1 MSTALLVSIQVG
13 LPRSYGREG
22 ADDPMDRPW
31 ETGFFKQAV
40 DGPRWLGRTNLVGDG
55 QADRVNHG
63 GEDKAVL
70 CYAAS
75 HYPAWRD
82 ELDRLGASAG
92 SGQALP
98 HGAFGENFTIDG
110 LGEDT
115 VCVGDTYGL
124 GDAIV
129 QVSQPRQP
137 CWKLAWRWRL
147 KELTALVERSGR
159 TGWYVRVLQEG
170 EVRPGLPLTLLER
183 PYPEWTVTRATQVMR
198 GRLQD
203 RDAAG
208 ALAGCELLAA
218 SWRDRL
224 AEAAAGR

>member
-1 MSTALLVSIQVG
+1 MNIPLLVLIQVG
-13 LPRSYGREG
+13 LPRAYGREG

-31 ETGFFKQAV
+31 TTGFFKQAV
-40 DGPRWLGRTNLVGDG
+40 AGPRWLGEAHLAGDG
-55 QADRVNHG
+55 QADLVNHG
-63 GEDKAVL
+63 GPDKAVL

-75 HYPAWRD
+75 HYPGWRA
-82 ELDRLGASAG
+82 ELDRPD
-92 SGQALP
+92 LP

-110 LGEDT
+110 LDEGT
-115 VCVGDTYGL
+115 VCL
-124 GDAIV
+124 GDRYRLGEAV
-129 QVSQPRQP
+129 VRVSQPRQP

-159 TGWYVRVLQEG
+159 TGWYLRVLEEG
-170 EVRPGLPLTLLER
+170 EVRPGLPLALLER
-183 PYPEWTVTRATQVMR
+183 PYPEWTVSRATRVMR
-198 GRLQD
+198 GRRQD
-203 RDAAG
+203 PVAAG

>member
-1 MSTALLVSIQVG
+1 MSTPLLVSIQVG
-13 LPRSYGREG
+13 LPRSYGTVG

-31 ETGFFKQAV
+31 TTGFFKQTV
-40 DGPRWLGRTNLVGDG
+40 DGPRWLARTNLADDG
-55 QADRVNHG
+55 QADLVNHG

-70 CYAAS
+70 CYAAA
-75 HYPAWRD
+75 HYPEWRD
-82 ELDRLGASAG
+82 ALHQPE
-92 SGQALP
+92 LP

-110 LGEDT
+110 QTEDA
-115 VCVGDTYGL
+115 VCVGDTYRL

-137 CWKLAWRWRL
+137 CWKLAWRWRI
-147 KELTALVERSGR
+147 KELTAFVERTGR

-170 EVRPGLPLTLLER
+170 EVQAGQAVTLLDR
-183 PYPEWTVTRATQVMR
+183 PYPAWTVARATRVMR
-198 GRLQD
+198 QRAND
-203 RDAAG
+203 PEAAG
-208 ALAGCELLAA
+208 ALAGVELLAA

>member
-1 MSTALLVSIQVG
+1 MSTPLLVSIQVG

-31 ETGFFKQAV
+31 ETGFFKQSV
-40 DGPRWLGRTNLVGDG
+40 DGPRWLGKTNLVGDG

-75 HYPAWRD
+75 HYPAWREALQRPD
-82 ELDRLGASAG
+82 
-92 SGQALP
+92 LP

-110 LGEDT
+110 LTEES
-115 VCVGDTYGL
+115 VYLGDTYRF

-147 KELTALVERSGR
+147 KELTALVERTGR
-159 TGWYVRVLQEG
+159 TGWYIRVLEEG
-170 EVRPGLPLTLLER
+170 EVRPGIALTLLER
-183 PYPEWTVTRATQVMR
+183 PYPEWSVTRASRVMR
-198 GRLQD
+198 HRQKD
-203 RDAAG
+203 PETAG
-208 ALAGCELLAA
+208 ALAGCEVLAA

-224 AEAAAGR
+224 AEAAGR

>member
-1 MSTALLVSIQVG
+1 MSTPLLVSIQVG
-13 LPRSYGREG
+13 LPRAYGREG

-40 DGPRWLGRTNLVGDG
+40 DGPRWLGKTNLVGDG
-55 QADRVNHG
+55 QADLVNHG
-63 GEDKAVL
+63 GPDKAVL

-75 HYPAWRD
+75 HYPGWRE
-82 ELDRLGASAG
+82 ELQRPD
-92 SGQALP
+92 LP

-110 LGEDT
+110 LTEET
-115 VCVGDTYGL
+115 VCVGDVYRL
-124 GDAIV
+124 GEAIV

-159 TGWYVRVLQEG
+159 TGWYIRVLEEG
-170 EVRPGLPLTLLER
+170 EVRPGLGLTLLER
-183 PYPEWTVTRATQVMR
+183 PYPEWTVKRATFVMR
-198 GRLQD
+198 HRQQGRT
-203 RDAAG
+203 AAG
-208 ALAGCELLAA
+208 ELAGCEALAA

>member
-1 MSTALLVSIQVG
+1 MSTPLLVSIQMG
-13 LPRSYGREG
+13 LPRAYGREG

-31 ETGFFKQAV
+31 ETGFFKQPV

-55 QADRVNHG
+55 QADLVNHG
-63 GEDKAVL
+63 GPDKAVL

-75 HYPAWRD
+75 HYLGWRE
-82 ELDRLGASAG
+82 ELQRPD
-92 SGQALP
+92 LP

-110 LGEDT
+110 LTEET
-115 VCVGDTYGL
+115 VCVGDVYRL
-124 GDAIV
+124 GEATV

-137 CWKLAWRWRL
+137 CWKLAWRWRI

-159 TGWYVRVLQEG
+159 TGWYVRVLEEG
-170 EVRPGLPLTLLER
+170 EVRPGLDLTLLER
-183 PYPEWTVTRATQVMR
+183 PFPEWTVTRATFVMR
-198 GRLQD
+198 HRKQGRT
-203 RDAAG
+203 AAG
-208 ALAGCELLAA
+208 ELAGCEALAA

>member
-1 MSTALLVSIQVG
+1 MSTPLLVSIQVG

-40 DGPRWLGRTNLVGDG
+40 DGPRWLGKTNLIGDG
-55 QADRVNHG
+55 QADLVNHG

-75 HYPAWRD
+75 HYPGWRK
-82 ELDRLGASAG
+82 ELSRPD
-92 SGQALP
+92 LP

-110 LGEDT
+110 LSEET
-115 VCVGDTYGL
+115 VCVGDTYRL
-124 GDAIV
+124 GGAVV

-137 CWKLAWRWRL
+137 CWKLAWRWRM
-147 KELTALVERSGR
+147 KDLTALVERSGR
-159 TGWYVRVLQEG
+159 TGWYVRVLEEG
-170 EVRPGLPLTLLER
+170 EVRPGLELSLLDR
-183 PYPEWTVTRATQVMR
+183 PYPEWTAKRATFVMR
-198 GRLQD
+198 HRNQGRT
-203 RDAAG
+203 AAG
-208 ALAGCELLAA
+208 ELAGCEALAA
-218 SWRDRL
+218 VWRDRL

>member
-1 MSTALLVSIQVG
+1 MSTPLLVSIQVG
-13 LPRSYGREG
+13 LPRAYGREG
-22 ADDPMDRPW
+22 ADDPMGRPW

-40 DGPRWLGRTNLVGDG
+40 DGLRWLGTTNLVGDG
-55 QADRVNHG
+55 QADLVNHG
-63 GEDKAVL
+63 GPDKAVL

-75 HYPAWRD
+75 HYPGWRA
-82 ELDRLGASAG
+82 ELQRPD
-92 SGQALP
+92 LP

-110 LGEDT
+110 LTEET
-115 VCVGDTYGL
+115 VCVGDVYRL
-124 GDAIV
+124 GEAIV

-159 TGWYVRVLQEG
+159 TGWYIRVLEEG
-170 EVRPGLPLTLLER
+170 EVRAGLGLTLLKR
-183 PYPEWTVTRATQVMR
+183 PYPEWTVKRATFVMR
-198 GRLQD
+198 HRQQGRTV
-203 RDAAG
+203 AG
-208 ALAGCELLAA
+208 ELAGCEALAA

>member
-1 MSTALLVSIQVG
+1 MSTPLLVSIQVG
-13 LPRSYGREG
+13 LPRAYGREG

-40 DGPRWLGRTNLVGDG
+40 DGPRWLGKTNLVGDG
-55 QADRVNHG
+55 QADLVNHG
-63 GEDKAVL
+63 GPDKAVL

-75 HYPAWRD
+75 HYPGWRA
-82 ELDRLGASAG
+82 ELQRPD
-92 SGQALP
+92 LP

-110 LGEDT
+110 LTEET
-115 VCVGDTYGL
+115 VCVGDVYRL
-124 GDAIV
+124 GEAIV

-159 TGWYVRVLQEG
+159 TGWYIRVLEEG
-170 EVRPGLPLTLLER
+170 EVRAGLGLTLLKR
-183 PYPEWTVTRATQVMR
+183 PYPEWTVKRATFVMR
-198 GRLQD
+198 HRQQGRTV
-203 RDAAG
+203 AG
-208 ALAGCELLAA
+208 ELAGCEALAA

>member
-1 MSTALLVSIQVG
+1 MSTPLLVSIQVG
-13 LPRSYGREG
+13 LPRAYGREG

-40 DGPRWLGRTNLVGDG
+40 DGPRWLGKTNLVGDG
-55 QADRVNHG
+55 QADLVNHG
-63 GEDKAVL
+63 GPDKAVL

-75 HYPAWRD
+75 HYPGWRE
-82 ELDRLGASAG
+82 ELQRPD
-92 SGQALP
+92 LP

-110 LGEDT
+110 LTEET
-115 VCVGDTYGL
+115 VCVGDVYRL
-124 GDAIV
+124 GEAIV

-159 TGWYVRVLQEG
+159 TGWYIRVLEEG
-170 EVRPGLPLTLLER
+170 EVRPGLGLTLLER
-183 PYPEWTVTRATQVMR
+183 PYPEWTVKRATFVMR
-198 GRLQD
+198 HRQQGWT
-203 RDAAG
+203 AAG
-208 ALAGCELLAA
+208 ELAGCEALAA